1 MGLSTQKLFYLGRC
15 YIIFERGVIYLSKL
29 LEKIKSF
36 LDDNGKVL
44 VTVGDFGEEHDA
56 KINRRVVIHCVYI
69 SKSDRMHHSTLLLL
83 DSPDKVAG
91 ILKSI
96 KQLVSPFY
104 FISDI
109 SDDNFL
115 EFEELFPN

>member
-1 MGLSTQKLFYLGRC
+1 M
-15 YIIFERGVIYLSKL
+15 SKIEDL
-29 LEKIKSF
+29 LENIKSC

-44 VTVGDFGEEHDA
+44 VTVGDLGEEQTA
-56 KINRRVVIHCVYI
+56 KNNRRVIIHCVYI
-69 SKSDRMHHSTLLLL
+69 SKSDRMHSSTNDLL
-83 DSPDKVAG
+83 DSPDKVAD

-109 SDDNFL
+109 SNNDALD
-115 EFEELFPN
+115 FEELFTL

>member
-1 MGLSTQKLFYLGRC
+1 M
-15 YIIFERGVIYLSKL
+15 SKIEDL
-29 LEKIKSF
+29 LEKIKSC

-44 VTVGDFGEEHDA
+44 VTVGDFGEEQDA
-56 KINRRVVIHCVYI
+56 RINRLVVIHCVYI
-69 SKSDRMHHSTLLLL
+69 SKRDRMRSSTNILL
-83 DSPDKVAG
+83 DSPDKVAD

-109 SDDNFL
+109 SNSDALD
-115 EFEELFPN
+115 FEELFS

>member
-1 MGLSTQKLFYLGRC
+1 MIGKIILFRKC
-15 YIIFERGVIYLSKL
+15 YIICERGWGYLSKIEDL
-29 LEKIKSF
+29 LEKIKSC

-44 VTVGDFGEEHDA
+44 VTVGDFGEEQNA
-56 KINRRVVIHCVYI
+56 KINRHVVIHCVYI
-69 SKSDRMHHSTLLLL
+69 SKSDRMHSSTNDLL
-83 DSPDKVAG
+83 DSPDKVAD

-109 SDDNFL
+109 SNDDAL
-115 EFEELFPN
+115 EFEELFTL